1 MNKSLQ
7 MDFSDNLEMRE
18 EFMLHDRIIK
28 DRGSVY
34 SVSVGRVEDRESIKK
49 FIKKVRNYN
58 KKYQKA
64 SHHSYAARVSREGV
78 VYETKG
84 DDGEAGAGNIILRI
98 LQKKKYTNTIV
109 CVTRWFGGT
118 KLEADRFKHV
128 QDVAIYGLEKN
139 TLAIKQEC

>member
-7 MDFSDNLEMRE
+7 IDFSDNHEMRE
-18 EFMLHDRIIK
+18 EFVLHEKVIT

-34 SVSVGRVEDRESIKK
+34 SVSVGRVECREDIAKFLKK
-49 FIKKVRNYN
+49 IRNYN

-64 SHHSYAARVSREGV
+64 SHHSYAARVSKDGV

-109 CVTRWFGGT
+109 CVTRWFGGV

-128 QDVAIYGLEKN
+128 QDAAIYALE
-139 TLAIKQEC
+139 

>member
-1 MNKSLQ
+1 MTKSLQ
-7 MDFSDNLEMRE
+7 IDFSDNLEMRE
-18 EFMLHDRIIK
+18 EFVLHEKVIK

-34 SVSVGRVEDRESIKK
+34 SVSADRVECREDIAKFLKK
-49 FIKKVRNYN
+49 IRNYN

-64 SHHSYAARVSREGV
+64 SHHSYAARVSKEGV

-98 LQKKKYTNTIV
+98 LQKKKYTNTII
-109 CVTRWFGGT
+109 CVTRWFGGV

-128 QDVAIYGLEKN
+128 QDAAIYILR
-139 TLAIKQEC
+139 